1 MRRFPSEPFLG
12 LLSEPSRRASKMDDV
27 ATGWP
32 PKNAF
37 EAAGD
42 GEPSLDAG
50 LPSLDA
56 DLPSPGSDDDDA
68 APPPAWMV
76 PAATAP
82 ASSDPLCDEE
92 YWARPEIQVKI
103 ERMRELGEKAKLHAT
118 SRREK
123 RLLAQYY
130 TEEGLRRRVLLL
142 SHPKVVRALETIW
155 KATDTDRSGAI
166 DREEYLVM
174 HRKLVLALDPTTPPK
189 TAFEAAAE
197 DWVKDADGKRFM
209 DKERFYW
216 CWFELADLWTDSL
229 DPKVRRLHAEDLPC
243 MQLLTAARR
252 TCLACKCS
260 PRRARLARSEGVR

>member
-1 MRRFPSEPFLG
+1 
-12 LLSEPSRRASKMDDV
+12 MDDV

-76 PAATAP
+76 PAAAAP
-82 ASSDPLCDEE
+82 ASSDPLRDEE

-243 MQLLTAARR
+243 MQVLTAARR

-260 PRRARLARSEGVR
+260 PQRSRLARSEGVR